1 MKLNIALMAQYCAGE
16 LVVSGPE
23 GAQASSPVWD
33 SREVS
38 EGCTFVALVGERVD
52 GHDFLPQV
60 IEAGAACVIIS
71 HEVPDSVLQLAREKG
86 CAVLRVSG
94 SGEQAITDLARGWR
108 KHLSG
113 TVVAVTGS
121 SGKTTTKNLIATV
134 LSAGMSTVA
143 TLANQN
149 NELGVPRTLLR
160 AEGDTRA
167 VVVEMG
173 MRGLG
178 QLEELCRFVAPD
190 MGVITN
196 VGESHIELLGSRENI
211 ARAKC
216 EVLQSL
222 PVGGRAFLNVN
233 NPYALQLM
241 EWADAREKDLKLTLF
256 GRKDAACEHLPEADE
271 MVLATEVS
279 LDEQGMPSFVL
290 NAGGETRTCTLAMA
304 GLHNV
309 DNALCAAA
317 VGLSLGMGIDEVVSA
332 LTSAESVAG
341 RQQVHRL
348 ASGVTV
354 VDDAYNANPDSMTAS
369 LTTFA
374 AMQAAG
380 RHVAVLGDMGE
391 LGSFAREGHERIGSL
406 VASLGVDALVCVGD
420 LSKHLASAA
429 LASGMAAD
437 AITSVSDWS
446 EALAVTKDMIRPGDV
461 VLVKASHSMALDNV
475 VKGLIS

>member
-1 MKLNIALMAQYCAGE
+1 M
-16 LVVSGPE
+16 
-23 GAQASSPVWD
+23 
-33 SREVS
+33 S

-178 QLEELCRFVAPD
+178 QLEEHCRFVAPD

-196 VGESHIELLGSRENI
+196 VGESHIELLGSR
-211 ARAKC
+211 
-216 EVLQSL
+216 
-222 PVGGRAFLNVN
+222 
-233 NPYALQLM
+233 
-241 EWADAREKDLKLTLF
+241 
-256 GRKDAACEHLPEADE
+256 
-271 MVLATEVS
+271 
-279 LDEQGMPSFVL
+279 
-290 NAGGETRTCTLAMA
+290 
-304 GLHNV
+304 
-309 DNALCAAA
+309 
-317 VGLSLGMGIDEVVSA
+317 
-332 LTSAESVAG
+332 
-341 RQQVHRL
+341 
-348 ASGVTV
+348 
-354 VDDAYNANPDSMTAS
+354 
-369 LTTFA
+369 
-374 AMQAAG
+374 
-380 RHVAVLGDMGE
+380 
-391 LGSFAREGHERIGSL
+391 
-406 VASLGVDALVCVGD
+406 
-420 LSKHLASAA
+420 
-429 LASGMAAD
+429 
-437 AITSVSDWS
+437 
-446 EALAVTKDMIRPGDV
+446 
-461 VLVKASHSMALDNV
+461 
-475 VKGLIS
+475 